1 MWRGDFEVRKWLPE
15 PDADRTAQVAI
26 VDSFRIKVSRL
37 AKGKKGI
44 AFD

>member
-1 MWRGDFEVRKWLPE
+1 MRRGHFEARKWLPE
-15 PDADRTAQVAI
+15 PDADRTAPVAI
-26 VDSFRIKVSRL
+26 IDSFKIKVSRL